1 MPELN
6 NLRSWVKNTLFRA
19 KSDSEMDAELRFHLE
34 ARADEFVREGMPR
47 EAALRRARLE
57 FGGVDKAKEECRD
70 ARGVSLLA
78 NVRQDLRYAFR
89 ALAKNPGF
97 TAVAMITLAAGIG
110 ANTAIFS
117 VIDGVLLRPL
127 PYPNPSKIVRIWEL
141 DAKGH
146 LDNLSDPNFTDL
158 QQRNH
163 TLASMAEYSS
173 YPVSVSGGAEPTRV
187 TGAVVSKEFFSTL
200 GVQPFIGRSFA
211 PDEQHVGA
219 TRTAIVSYGYWQ
231 RYLGESTD
239 LSAMRLRIDGNDCSV
254 IGVMRAGFS
263 FPPDAEVWI
272 PRELEKPLP
281 SRTALNWHGLGR
293 LRNGAT
299 IAQAEAD
306 LQSIAATL
314 KRQLGDDTW
323 MSGATVRT
331 LQESMVGPVRPA
343 LLAIAGAAGF
353 LLLVAC
359 ANVASL
365 LLAQIAARKR
375 ELAVRVALGAGRARL
390 VTQFLVETL
399 LLALLGAAAGI
410 PLAVWGV
417 ALLPRLAPSTLA
429 LKENIAVNWAVLA
442 FALVISVA
450 VAVVLG
456 LVAAVRAS
464 GANPQNA
471 LAEGGRTGSSSLASQ
486 RARRVLVVAQVAITL
501 ILLAG
506 AGLLARSFLQLLSVD
521 GGFRS
526 ENVVAAR
533 FSPPPPATDAEKPR
547 EIQFLDTALSRLG
560 AVPGVSEVGL
570 TGSVP
575 PSGQTANGEF
585 IVMNGMAPPKTME
598 EFGALA
604 QDPSRLGFAEYCVV
618 SEGFFSALR
627 IPLVRGRMFRD
638 SDTIDAS
645 HVAVIS
651 ASLAQAKWPGADPIG
666 QQIEFG
672 NMDGD
677 TRLITIVGVVG
688 DVRMSGPTAPPTPL
702 VYTDYRQRPQGTD
715 TYNLLIRSQQTPAA
729 VISTARSVL
738 RDLDPTLPVE
748 FSTVSDEV
756 SKWYSDRR
764 FTLLLLGLFAATAL
778 LIAAVGIYGVIAY
791 SVSQRTQE
799 IGVRVALGA
808 QRSDVLTL
816 ILGQGFR
823 LVLVGVVVGLV
834 GAFALTRFLG
844 SLLFGV
850 RPDDPLTF
858 TAVAVVLAS
867 VALFASYVPA
877 RRAMRVD
884 PIVAL
889 RYE

>member
-1 MPELN
+1 
-6 NLRSWVKNTLFRA
+6 
-19 KSDSEMDAELRFHLE
+19 MDAEMRFHLE
-34 ARADEFVREGMPR
+34 ARAEEFVREGMTR
-47 EAALRRARLE
+47 EQAVRRARLE
-57 FGGVDKAKEECRD
+57 FGGVDKAKEECRE
-70 ARGVSLLA
+70 ARGVSILE

-89 ALAKNPGF
+89 TLSKNPGF
-97 TAVAMITLAAGIG
+97 TAVAVITLAAGIG

-127 PYPNPSKIVRIWEL
+127 PYPHASQIVRIWEL
-141 DAKGH
+141 DDKGR
-146 LDNLSDPNFTDL
+146 LDNISDPNFTDL
-158 QQRNH
+158 QQQNH
-163 TLASMAEYSS
+163 TLAAMAQYSY
-173 YPVSVSGGAEPTRV
+173 YPVSVSGGTEPTRV

-219 TRTAIVSYGYWQ
+219 ARTVIVSYGYWQ
-231 RYLGESTD
+231 RYLGANTD
-239 LSAMRLRIDGNDCSV
+239 LSALRLRIEGNDYSV
-254 IGVMRAGFS
+254 IGVMRAAFN
-263 FPPDAEVWI
+263 FPPEAEVWI
-272 PRELEKPLP
+272 PRELESPLT

-293 LRNGAT
+293 LRDGAT
-299 IAQAEAD
+299 IAQANAD
-306 LQSIAATL
+306 LQSIAVNL
-314 KRQLGDDTW
+314 KRQLGDSTW

-417 ALLPRLAPSTLA
+417 ALLPRLAPETLA
-429 LKENIAVNWAVLA
+429 LKENITVNWAVLV
-442 FALVISVA
+442 FALAISIAVA
-450 VAVVLG
+450 VALG

-464 GANPQNA
+464 GANPQTA
-471 LAEGGRTGSSSLASQ
+471 LAEGGRTGSSSTGSQ
-486 RARRVLVVAQVAITL
+486 GARRVLVVAQVAITL
-501 ILLAG
+501 VLLAG

-521 GGFRS
+521 GGFRA

-533 FSPPPPATDAEKPR
+533 FSPPPPATDADKPR
-547 EIQFLDTALSRLG
+547 EIQFLDNALARLR
-560 AVPGVSEVGL
+560 AMPGVSEVGL

-585 IVMNGMAPPKTME
+585 IVMNGMAAPKTME

-604 QDPSRLGFAEYCVV
+604 QDPSRLGSAEYCVV
-618 SEGFFSALR
+618 SEGYFRALG
-627 IPLVRGRMFRD
+627 IPLLRGRLFRD
-638 SDTIDAS
+638 SDTIDAP
-645 HVAVIS
+645 HVAIIS
-651 ASLAQAKWPGADPIG
+651 EALAQSKWPGADPIG

-677 TRLITIVGVVG
+677 TRVFTIVGVVG
-688 DVRMSGPTAPPTPL
+688 DVRMAGPTAPLSPL
-702 VYTDYRQRPQGTD
+702 VYTNYRQRPQGAE
-715 TYNLLIRSQQTPAA
+715 TYNLLIRSEQSPAA
-729 VISTARSVL
+729 VITTARGLL
-738 RDLDPTLPVE
+738 RELDPTLPVE
-748 FSTVSDEV
+748 FSTVSEEV

-764 FTLLLLGLFAATAL
+764 FTLLLLVLFAATAL

-808 QRSDVLTL
+808 QRSDVMNL

-823 LVLVGVVVGLV
+823 LVLAGVVIGIA

-850 RPDDPLTF
+850 KPDDPLTF
-858 TAVAVVLAS
+858 GAVALVLAA
-867 VALFASYVPA
+867 VALFATYMPA
-877 RRAMRVD
+877 RRATRVD
-884 PIVAL
+884 PMVAL